1 MRKTIEEVYGV
12 EAVRGFDPVRAAEA
26 RERVQPFDVSV
37 WDLEHI
43 HPYYVEKAE
52 TLRREKCFDADADM
66 RALAAWAEQW
76 ETLPD
81 DMSIVLADSSG
92 TIWGFARPAH
102 RSDDVETLSAETC
115 KRLGLSSGRLVPELG
130 MGMADVQRVIC
141 RPVVTV
147 RIASFSGQSEFS
159 RRREAECRG

>member
-26 RERVQPFDVSV
+26 RKRVQPFDVSE

-52 TLRREKCFDADADM
+52 TLRQAKCFDADADM

-76 ETLPD
+76 EQLPD
-81 DMSIVLADSSG
+81 DMSIALADSSG
-92 TIWGFARPAH
+92 TIWGFGRPAH

-115 KRLGLSSGRLVPELG
+115 RRLGISSGSLVPELG

-147 RIASFSGQSEFS
+147 RIASFSGYSEFS
-159 RRREAECRG
+159 RRREAERRG

>member
-1 MRKTIEEVYGV
+1 MRKTVEEVYGV

-26 RERVQPFDVSV
+26 RERVVPFDVSG
-37 WDLEHI
+37 WDLEHV

-52 TLRREKCFDADADM
+52 TLRREKLFDADADM

-81 DMSIVLADSSG
+81 DMSIALADSSG

-102 RSDDVETLSAETC
+102 RSDDVETLAAETC
-115 KRLGLSSGRLVPELG
+115 QRLGLSSGSLVPELG

-147 RIASFSGQSEFS
+147 RIASFSGQPEFS
-159 RRREAECRG
+159 RRRGAECRG